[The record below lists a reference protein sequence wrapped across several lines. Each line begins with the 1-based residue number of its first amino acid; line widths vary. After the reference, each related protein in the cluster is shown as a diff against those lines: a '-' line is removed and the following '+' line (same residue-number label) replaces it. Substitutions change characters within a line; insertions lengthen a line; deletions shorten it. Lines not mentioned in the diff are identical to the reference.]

1 MTILFGVNSIR
12 FARLLLGAWLEH
24 HAARR
29 RRYCASHD
37 PRFPKDIGLTPSE
50 IVSPHRAP
58 RRAIGG
64 EFQTGWTV
72 VAACFAAAVF
82 AWGFAAFG
90 PAVYLAELQRQYG
103 WSAAAIGTAT
113 TIAFIVGAGL
123 LPWVGAAI
131 NRFGSRAILTGGV
144 VLIGAGVV
152 GVSQV
157 TAPWQLYAW
166 NLLIGCGW
174 AGASSTAIST
184 ILAQYFDNRRGLAL
198 SLALAGA
205 SAGGF
210 AVAPGLIALSHH
222 QGFGTAVPE
231 LTLVLILLILPLI
244 WIGIRRPGVVFHS
257 GSAAQGSDR
266 ALPRLSS
273 RSTALRDA
281 RFWSVAGPFA
291 LAISAQVGMMVYQVS
306 YLLPL
311 IGVAGTSI
319 ALVCTSI
326 SAAGGRLML
335 SVFIDGL
342 DQRPVSAVTFASQAA
357 ALTLMIAMPGSPAAL
372 YIGSIVFGLCMGNVV
387 ALPSLI
393 IQREYAPSS
402 FGLVL
407 GLSTAI
413 GQVGYSL
420 SPALLGLV
428 HDLTGGYRAVLGVCV
443 GLQLAAA
450 LLITLGSLKKRLAS
464 RQQKRLASSWRV

>member
-103 WSAAAIGTAT
+103 WSAAAIGAAT

-152 GVSQV
+152 GVSRSQRH
-157 TAPWQLYAW
+157 
-166 NLLIGCGW
+166 G
-174 AGASSTAIST
+174 SSM
-184 ILAQYFDNRRGLAL
+184 RG
-198 SLALAGA
+198 
-205 SAGGF
+205 
-210 AVAPGLIALSHH
+210 
-222 QGFGTAVPE
+222 T
-231 LTLVLILLILPLI
+231 
-244 WIGIRRPGVVFHS
+244 
-257 GSAAQGSDR
+257 
-266 ALPRLSS
+266 
-273 RSTALRDA
+273 
-281 RFWSVAGPFA
+281 
-291 LAISAQVGMMVYQVS
+291 
-306 YLLPL
+306 
-311 IGVAGTSI
+311 
-319 ALVCTSI
+319 C
-326 SAAGGRLML
+326 
-335 SVFIDGL
+335 
-342 DQRPVSAVTFASQAA
+342 
-357 ALTLMIAMPGSPAAL
+357 
-372 YIGSIVFGLCMGNVV
+372 
-387 ALPSLI
+387 
-393 IQREYAPSS
+393 
-402 FGLVL
+402 
-407 GLSTAI
+407 
-413 GQVGYSL
+413 
-420 SPALLGLV
+420 
-428 HDLTGGYRAVLGVCV
+428 
-443 GLQLAAA
+443 
-450 LLITLGSLKKRLAS
+450 
-464 RQQKRLASSWRV
+464 